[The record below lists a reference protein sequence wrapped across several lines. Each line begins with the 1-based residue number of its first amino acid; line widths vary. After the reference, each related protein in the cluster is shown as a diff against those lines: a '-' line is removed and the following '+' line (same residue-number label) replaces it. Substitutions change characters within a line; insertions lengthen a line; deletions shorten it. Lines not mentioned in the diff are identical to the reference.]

1 MKNAKA
7 ILAILVAIFAVLFFV
22 GAFIESALACAIC
35 EFAAV
40 LFAAAA
46 AIVFTVSPDLG

>member
-22 GAFIESALACAIC
+22 GAFVESAMACAVC
-35 EFAAV
+35 EFFAV
-40 LFAAAA
+40 LVAAAA
-46 AIVFTVSPDLG
+46 AIVFTISPDLG

>member
-22 GAFIESALACAIC
+22 GAFVESALACAIC

-40 LFAAAA
+40 LFAAAS
-46 AIVFTVSPDLG
+46 AIVFTISPDIG

>member
-7 ILAILVAIFAVLFFV
+7 ILAILIAIFAVLFFV
-22 GAFIESALACAIC
+22 GAFVESAMACAIC
-35 EFAAV
+35 EVVAI
-40 LFAAAA
+40 LFVAAA